1 MSEKIAV
8 GIDVAKATLDV
19 AFGVTGIVT
28 TYPNTP
34 AGHDE
39 LLCALADCQVDLAVL
54 EATGSYEVAIACA
67 LQGAGYAVAIVN
79 PRQARDFAKAMGNL
93 AKTDRIDA
101 RILAQFAHVLAQ
113 RTDRDKIVKILSS
126 PLQQELQAL
135 VARRRQLVTLLTS
148 ERQRLGISHQ
158 LVRESI
164 IIVIG
169 VLQDELKA
177 VEAALTKHVKAHHA
191 RLVEPLSSVRGV
203 GPATV
208 ATLIADVPELGKL
221 TRREVSALIGVAPF
235 NRDSGTFRGKRMI
248 FGGRAA
254 VRRMLYMATL
264 AAVRF
269 NPVIGTFYHRLVA
282 TGKPNKVVLVAC
294 MRKLL
299 TILNAIA
306 KTGKPW
312 DESIHTA

>member
-1 MSEKIAV
+1 MSEKIVV
-8 GIDVAKATLDV
+8 GIDVAKVTLDV
-19 AFGVTGIVT
+19 AFGPAGKVA

-34 AGHDE
+34 AGHDD
-39 LLCALADCQVDLAVL
+39 LLSALVGSRVDLVVL
-54 EATGSYEVAIACA
+54 EATGSYEVAVGCA

-101 RILAQFAHVLAQ
+101 RALAQLAQVLAQ
-113 RTDRDKIVKILSS
+113 RTDREKFVKMLPS

-135 VARRRQLVTLLTS
+135 VARRRQLVALWVS
-148 ERQRLGISHQ
+148 ERQRLGISHPA
-158 LVRESI
+158 VRDCVTA
-164 IIVIG
+164 VIDAVHG
-169 VLQDELKA
+169 QIKA
-177 VEAALTKHVKAHHA
+177 VETALAKHIKAHHTS
-191 RLVEPLSSVRGV
+191 LLELLSSVRGV

-208 ATLIADVPELGKL
+208 ATLIADVPELGNL

-235 NRDSGTFRGKRMI
+235 NRDSGAFRGKRTI

-269 NPVIGTFYHRLVA
+269 NPVVGAFYQRLVA
-282 TGKPNKVVLVAC
+282 TGKPRKVALAAC